1 MQWCREEEKNRNEET
16 KYCAGKKTDTIMR
29 KISLINQLELQK
41 RKREREKKETTY
53 EQLNLPHFS
62 GLVMFS
68 STEGIEG
75 TMIQKGNKAAAA
87 GASNRSISRC
97 ENSTRAKDNIYQN
110 GPEDLPPGGFLIRI
124 EFLVRPLASSSTSAT
139 PALHKILINF
149 DQSSIP
155 CYLSNRQRAI
165 SR

>member
-1 MQWCREEEKNRNEET
+1 
-16 KYCAGKKTDTIMR
+16 MR

-139 PALHKILINF
+139 LAGEPDWLASLMEGGGGLRKGEKTN
-149 DQSSIP
+149 
-155 CYLSNRQRAI
+155 
-165 SR
+165 SRPRNCFFFVFF